1 MSRPAQSILA
11 LQISQVRWMAIA
23 QNPSTRLLVAANYFS
38 PPPAEPI
45 PNSASMD
52 SLASRS

>member
-23 QNPSTRLLVAANYFS
+23 QDPSTRLLVAANYFS
-38 PPPAEPI
+38 PPAEPI

-52 SLASRS
+52 SFASRS